1 MEIQIKNP
9 EKVLTLKNA
18 FHGPISILHT
28 DEKGI
33 FEPEGETEET
43 FKDEQWREKRLVGKR
58 NNIQE
63 LCITIKGVVY
73 L

>member
-43 FKDEQWREKRLVGKR
+43 FKDEQ
-58 NNIQE
+58 
-63 LCITIKGVVY
+63 
-73 L
+73 

>member
-9 EKVLTLKNA
+9 KKVLTWKNA

-33 FEPEGETEET
+33 FELEGETEET
-43 FKDEQWREKRLVGKR
+43 FKDEK
-58 NNIQE
+58 
-63 LCITIKGVVY
+63 
-73 L
+73 